1 MSKAEIN
8 VRKHFWK
15 YEVGDIVRV
24 KSITNYKYAV
34 VALVLDTD
42 DPDKPYKIK
51 VKTDPLYDGNK
62 KSDNIRWVD
71 VEDVYPDS
79 DFIPDDM
86 EFTIYPGVGSEA
98 NVFNLI

>member
-1 MSKAEIN
+1 MMSTAEIN

-15 YEVGDIVRV
+15 YEVADIVRV

-34 VALVLDTD
+34 VALVIDTD
-42 DPDKPYKIK
+42 PENFKVK

-71 VEDVYPDS
+71 YDDVYPAS
-79 DFIPDDM
+79 SVIPDDM
-86 EFTIYPGVGSEA
+86 EFTLYPGVGSEA